1 MRNGGLTGL
10 TAVAFGLLA
19 AVWISVAIGA
29 SRPTVEASPP
39 EDVHAEHASMV
50 EQMRRE
56 VTPQMVE
63 EMNAPRWREM
73 REPGMI
79 AQMEDHQ
86 RETDRRLGRG

>member
-1 MRNGGLTGL
+1 MRTGGLTGL

-29 SRPTVEASPP
+29 SRPAVEAPV
-39 EDVHAEHASMV
+39 EDVHAQHVSMI

-56 VTPQMVE
+56 VTPQMVQ
-63 EMNAPRWREM
+63 EMNEPQWREM
-73 REPGMI
+73 RQPRMI

-86 RETDRRLGRG
+86 READRLLGRR